1 MVSIKKQI
9 SNKHK
14 LVAEQTS
21 QVKHLQA
28 VADAAQSELKL
39 RNRSLLDCQQ
49 INGALNRV
57 LDRARRTHRE
67 VCEVY
72 DDNSF
77 DLNNRLLAAQKAF
90 KQERY
95 IKRMYMLTA
104 TIFIVAEYSPKLY
117 SYIAGLL

>member
-1 MVSIKKQI
+1 MVSKVKQA

-14 LVAEQTS
+14 LVAERAGL
-21 QVKHLQA
+21 VKHQMA
-28 VADAAQSELKL
+28 IASAAQDELKL

-57 LDRARRTHRE
+57 LDRARREHRE

-77 DLNNRLLAAQKAF
+77 ALNNHLLAAQKAF

-95 IKRMYMLTA
+95 LKRMYMLTA